1 MSGSPQDT
9 PRLDIAG
16 IPVTGTLPQQVKRT
30 RDQLLAEVDGIDPE
44 AADWVRGVRA
54 ARPATPSVVIVGE
67 TNRGKSSL
75 VNALLDEPGLSPVD
89 AGAATST
96 YLVFEHGT
104 AWSARACHPDG
115 ADMAFDPADLRE
127 RAMTDTAAPGL
138 PGARH
143 LRISAPLE
151 QLERMSLVDTPGA
164 GGLDEVHG
172 ELALR
177 AAASATALLFV
188 TDASAP
194 LTRGELDFLH
204 AAGERVETV
213 IVALTKT
220 DLHRGWREI
229 AAENCALLAEHAPR
243 FAESPVFPVSAR
255 MLELAARAPSP
266 AAAEA
271 VRSGSGIAELREH
284 LVGTVAD
291 RTAMLG
297 EANALRALRT
307 ALVEVSAQ
315 LDGDRRALTAGEHE
329 AASLRRR
336 REELS
341 TARRSSTRG
350 WQVKLRGEIQ
360 RTRVESGHEVTRQV
374 REVQN
379 WFRRAIDSADR
390 TRLPLLP
397 QQVDAALQLASSQV
411 ATDLSGKLTAVTEQA
426 LAELFSTE
434 ELEVIR
440 SQFARG
446 DQQPIA
452 LRPPDRRL
460 PTAED
465 KLLVFMG
472 VSGGLGIGR
481 AAAMPLFSIG
491 VGALSPVVLPV
502 TIVLG
507 LGAGWWMARTRRH
520 AADKQHLKQWL
531 TEAIAEA
538 RSALDQ
544 LVAEQLI
551 EAEQQLALALEEALT
566 KRIEAIDA
574 ELREVDRALRM
585 DAAERGQRLAEV
597 DRRIGAVAAG
607 RERVDQ
613 LLGSV
618 RALRDGT

>member
-1 MSGSPQDT
+1 MPDLAQ
-9 PRLDIAG
+9 LG

-30 RDQLLAEVDGIDPE
+30 RDQLLAEIDAVDPA
-44 AADWVRGVRA
+44 AADWVREVRA
-54 ARPATPSVVIVGE
+54 ARPATPSVVVVGE
-67 TNRGKSSL
+67 TDRGKSSL

-89 AGAATST
+89 AGAATAT
-96 YLVFEHGT
+96 YLVFEHG
-104 AWSARACHPDG
+104 AEWSAHARYPG
-115 ADMAFDPADLRE
+115 GEELAFDPADLRA
-127 RAMTDTAAPGL
+127 RALAQEESAAGPVEP

-143 LRISAPLE
+143 LRIGAPLE

-194 LTRGELDFLH
+194 LTRGELDFLRE
-204 AAGERVETV
+204 AGERVETV
-213 IVALTKT
+213 VFALTKI

-229 AAENCALLAEHAPR
+229 AAANRELLAEHAPR

-255 MLELAARAPSP
+255 MLELASRAPSE

-307 ALVEVSAQ
+307 ALVEVSAR
-315 LDGDRRALTAGEHE
+315 LDADRRALTAGEHE
-329 AASLRRR
+329 AAALRGR

-350 WQVKLRGEIQ
+350 WQVKLRGEVQ
-360 RTRVESGHEVTRQV
+360 RARVETGHEVTRQV

-379 WFRRAIDSADR
+379 WFRRAIDGADR
-390 TRLPLLP
+390 AQLPLLP
-397 QQVDAALQLASSQV
+397 QQVDAALQLASSRV
-411 ATDLSGKLTAVTEQA
+411 AADLSDKLTAVTEQA
-426 LAELFSTE
+426 LAELFSVE
-434 ELEVIR
+434 ELDVIR
-440 SQFARG
+440 AQFARG
-446 DQQPIA
+446 DQQPVA
-452 LRPPDRRL
+452 LRPPDRRP

-481 AAAMPLFSIG
+481 AAAMPLVSIG

-507 LGAGWWMARTRRH
+507 LGAGWWMARTRKH

-531 TEAIAEA
+531 TEAIADA

-551 EAEQQLALALEEALT
+551 EAEQQLALALDEALT

-585 DAAERGQRLAEV
+585 DAVERGRQLTEV
-597 DRRIGAVAAG
+597 DRQIGAVAAG

-613 LLGSV
+613 LLGGI
-618 RALRDGT
+618 RALRDGG